1 MNNSSPARKRWEP
14 CSHKKESPFRDGIG
28 KTMLSDNKIVAL
40 VPISDGE
47 KAKSF
52 YVDKLGLKFL
62 SDDGFAIVLDAN
74 GNKVRLTK
82 MKEVKPQPFT
92 VLGWETTDIAADIRE
107 LQNNGVSFERFHDFM
122 KQDELGVWT
131 APDGTKV
138 AWFKDFDGNILS
150 LSQHV

>member
-1 MNNSSPARKRWEP
+1 
-14 CSHKKESPFRDGIG
+14 
-28 KTMLSDNKIVAL
+28 MLSNHKIVAL

-47 KAKSF
+47 KARAF

-62 SDDGFAIVLDAN
+62 SDDGFAIVVDAK
-74 GNKVRLTK
+74 GNMLRLTK

-92 VLGWETTDIAADIRE
+92 VLGWETADIAADVRQ
-107 LQNNGVSFERFHDFM
+107 LQGNGIAFERFGDFM

-138 AWFKDFDGNILS
+138 AWFKDPDGNILS
-150 LSQHV
+150 LSQKGSN

>member
-1 MNNSSPARKRWEP
+1 MLNS
-14 CSHKKESPFRDGIG
+14 H
-28 KTMLSDNKIVAL
+28 KIVAL
-40 VPISDGE
+40 VPITDGD
-47 KAKSF
+47 KARAF
-52 YVDKLGLKFL
+52 YVGKLGLKFL

-92 VLGWETTDIAADIRE
+92 VLGWETADIAGDIRG
-107 LQNNGVSFERFHDFM
+107 LQTNGVMFERFGDFM

-138 AWFKDFDGNILS
+138 AWFKDPDGNILS
-150 LSQHV
+150 LSQHGESSN